1 MKKIWVILFLCAA
14 VISCAPTNT
23 NTTYRQ
29 AQVGQQ
35 GQVQTGV
42 IVSMEQV
49 KIEGTSGVGTIAGAV
64 AGAAAGSMLGG
75 STAVNIIGGTAGAV
89 VGGAV
94 VGGAQ
99 KALTSGTSWEF
110 LVKRD
115 DSGAVISVVQSNELN
130 LNVGDHVVLV
140 VVDGVTRI
148 RQKLY

>member
-1 MKKIWVILFLCAA
+1 MKRLWIVLCLCAA
-14 VISCAPTNT
+14 VIACAPTNT

-29 AQVGQQ
+29 AQIGQQ

-49 KIEGTSGVGTIAGAV
+49 RIEGSSGVGTIAGAV
-64 AGAAAGSMLGG
+64 AGGAAGSMLSGN
-75 STAVNIIGGTAGAV
+75 TAVNIIGATAGAV

-110 LVKRD
+110 LVRRD
-115 DSGAVISVVQSNELN
+115 DTGAVVSIVQSNELN
-130 LNVGDHVVLV
+130 LRVGDRVALV
-140 VVDGVTRI
+140 VIDGVTRI